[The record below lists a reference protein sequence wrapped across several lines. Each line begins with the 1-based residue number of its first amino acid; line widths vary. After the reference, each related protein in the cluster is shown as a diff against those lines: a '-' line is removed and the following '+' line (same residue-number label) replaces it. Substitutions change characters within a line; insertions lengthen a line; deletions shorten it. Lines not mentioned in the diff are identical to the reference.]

1 MTSAWW
7 TVPVIVGLM
16 QPILWLMNLRL
27 AKDSGDM
34 EAAVLLHVVGTLVGL
49 AWIGVGLK
57 GQGFGNLSAV
67 PWWAWLGGAIGVTC
81 MAGMNRAIPFI
92 GVAAALALTVAA
104 QLGAALL
111 VEHFGWLGAELK
123 VASWDRWM
131 GAGLLVVG
139 AWLVTR

>member
-7 TVPVIVGLM
+7 TVPLIVGLT

-27 AKDSGDM
+27 AKESGDM

-49 AWIGVGLK
+49 AWIGIGLK
-57 GQGFGNLSAV
+57 GQGFGNLGSV
-67 PWWAWLGGAIGVTC
+67 PWWAWLGGAIGVTG
-81 MAGMNRAIPFI
+81 MAAMNRAIPFI
-92 GVAAALALTVAA
+92 GVAAALAITVAA

-123 VASWDRWM
+123 AASWDRWM
-131 GAGLLVVG
+131 GAGLLAVG